1 MISSLFHLES
11 IVMNT
16 SPQLEPQ
23 PLFSNLQPT
32 APFVRSCMST
42 ESPAVLRQRL
52 TDDGYLYLPGALDHA
67 PLIQAR
73 REILTLCQQAGWL
86 DPAHPLMDGYAAI
99 NGLSEG
105 DAEYRAV
112 YRNVVRLASFNAC
125 AVTPE
130 LRGIFELLLGG
141 KPFAHPRNIA
151 RIALPG
157 GQATQ
162 PHQDFHYIRGT
173 SETYTCWI
181 PTAAV
186 TAELGGLTV
195 LPGSHRSGTLYHQR
209 TTGAGGMGIHP
220 TQLPSEQPWTGGDYE
235 LGDVLL
241 FHSYTVHG
249 ARPHQ
254 DQQRIRLS
262 FDFRYQRPADPI
274 DPSSLCYHME
284 DQHPPA

>member
-1 MISSLFHLES
+1 
-11 IVMNT
+11 MNT

-32 APFVRSCMST
+32 APFVRSSMT
-42 ESPAVLRQRL
+42 AESPVILRQRL
-52 TDDGYLYLPGALDHA
+52 ADDGYLYLPGALDHE
-67 PLIQAR
+67 PLLTAR
-73 REILTLCQQAGWL
+73 REILSLCQAAGWL
-86 DPAHPLMDGYAAI
+86 DPAYPLMEGMARI
-99 NGLSEG
+99 SGLSEV
-105 DAEYRAV
+105 DEEYRAL
-112 YRNVVRLASFNAC
+112 YRQVVRLSAFNAC

-130 LRGIFELLLGG
+130 LRSIFRILLGG
-141 KPFAHPRNIA
+141 EPFAHPRNIA

-162 PHQDFHYIRGT
+162 PHQDFHYIRGA

-186 TAELGGLTV
+186 TAELGGLAV
-195 LPGSHRSGTLYHQR
+195 LPGSHRNGNILHQR

-220 TQLPSEQPWTGGDYE
+220 DLLSPAQPWTGGDFS
-235 LGDVLL
+235 LGDVLI

-254 DQQRIRLS
+254 AQQRIRLS

-274 DPSSLCYHME
+274 DPSSLCYHLE